1 MKKSAPRLTSRRGF
15 TLIEVMMAA
24 FVMVVMFLSAL
35 SALQQGFKLLD
46 TARNT
51 TLAGQIIQ
59 SEMED
64 LRLKSWTMM
73 PASGPIDLATS
84 IAEGLSSTERAALAS
99 RFTATRTI
107 TGVTGRESDFRR
119 VVIDVAWNDASGRR
133 HNRAYETLIGRNGLS
148 DYFVTTHASGSS
160 TP

>member
-1 MKKSAPRLTSRRGF
+1 
-15 TLIEVMMAA
+15 MAA
-24 FVMVVMFLSAL
+24 FVMVVMFLGAL
-35 SALQQGFKLLD
+35 TALQQGFQLLD

-64 LRLKSWTMM
+64 LRLKSWTQM
-73 PASGPIDLATS
+73 PGSGSIDLTAS
-84 IAEGLSSTERAALAS
+84 IGKELSATERAALAS

-107 TGVTGRESDFRR
+107 TGVTGRETDFRR
-119 VVIDVAWNDASGRR
+119 IVINVTWHDYSGRP
-133 HNRAYETLIGRNGLS
+133 HTRAYETLIGRNGLS
-148 DYFVTTHASGSS
+148 DYFVTTHATGGG